1 MIVDKLRQIVDLYV
15 GDGALQAVYVVKE
28 GVYLVWRKLAG
39 VYHAWFHDQGWSH
52 DRGWFHS

>member
-28 GVYLVWRKLAG
+28 GVYLVWRRMSR
-39 VYHAWFHDQGWSH
+39 VYAWFHDIGWHS
-52 DRGWFHS
+52 DKGWFHN

>member
-28 GVYLVWRKLAG
+28 GVFLVWRRTTRLF
-39 VYHAWFHDQGWSH
+39 AWFHDRGWSR
-52 DRGWFHS
+52 DKGWFHS

>member
-28 GVYLVWRKLAG
+28 GVYLVWRRMSR
-39 VYHAWFHDQGWSH
+39 VFAWFHDIGWHS
-52 DRGWFHS
+52 DKGWFHN

>member
-28 GVYLVWRKLAG
+28 GVFLVWRRMSR
-39 VYHAWFHDQGWSH
+39 VFAWFHDIGWHH
-52 DRGWFHS
+52 DKGWFHS